1 MPGLPRP
8 FPGVFDMQMQT
19 SAQGV
24 ATLEHHEH
32 VVLRA
37 YRDVV
42 GVWTVG
48 AGLTAAS
55 GVVKPKAGMVLTR
68 EEASRLLQLA
78 LRRNYEPAVAKAMPG
93 AKQHEFDA
101 GVSFHFNTGA
111 IAKATWVKRWR
122 AKAAASVIRGGMLA
136 WNKGGGRVL
145 PGLTRRREDEARML
159 LEGRYPVTAPQS
171 KPAEGRAVWAL
182 ELTLAERARV
192 GAELHR
198 LGYAPYGQ
206 SLERHWI
213 DAASVMEFQR
223 EHGLTVD
230 GIIGR
235 ATLSTLQRRIDAAAK
250 AKPAAVAQIAATA
263 GPATGAL
270 DPMPLPANADW
281 IILGLAS
288 AYALWLAWQ
297 YRDAIAAHLHHPL
310 PRLAAF
316 LRSF

>member
-1 MPGLPRP
+1 
-8 FPGVFDMQMQT
+8 MQM

-24 ATLEHHEH
+24 AFLEHHEG

-42 GVWTVG
+42 GVWTIG

-55 GVVKPKAGMVLTR
+55 GVVKPKAGMVIR
-68 EEASRLLQLA
+68 KDEATRLLQEA
-78 LRRNYEPAVAKAMPG
+78 LRRNYEPAVFKAMPG

-122 AKAAASVIRGGMLA
+122 AKAAASVIRAGLLA

-159 LEGRYPVTAPQS
+159 LDGVYQIAVS
-171 KPAEGRAVWAL
+171 KPASTDKGIGGKARWAL
-182 ELTLAERARV
+182 DMTITERARV
-192 GAELHR
+192 AADLHR
-198 LGYAPYGQ
+198 LGYPSKG
-206 SLERHWI
+206 EVI
-213 DAASVMEFQR
+213 DADAVRAFQQH
-223 EHGLTVD
+223 HGLTAD

-250 AKPAAVAQIAATA
+250 AKSAAAAPVAAAA
-263 GPATGAL
+263 
-270 DPMPLPANADW
+270 LPASGGAEAMSLPPSFDW
-281 IILGLAS
+281 IILGLAV
-288 AYALWLAWQ
+288 AYGLWVAFQ
-297 YRDAIAAHLHHPL
+297 YRDAIAAKIHKPL
-310 PRLAAF
+310 PRLAAL